1 MATNARLK
9 ERALRF
15 WLSMVSQPVTLHMYE
30 KCVPHPPTTCLCSC
44 SELTIDHLVPRN
56 ATQLKCS
63 TTVEGTLCAVDAGQE
78 HVQMSGLATPMYR
91 YPEALVRTSDIRC
104 LVAAPAA
111 IATSTTTD
119 PSTTLS

>member
-1 MATNARLK
+1 
-9 ERALRF
+9 
-15 WLSMVSQPVTLHMYE
+15 
-30 KCVPHPPTTCLCSC
+30 
-44 SELTIDHLVPRN
+44 
-56 ATQLKCS
+56 
-63 TTVEGTLCAVDAGQE
+63 VEGTLCAVDAGQE

-111 IATSTTTD
+111 IATSTTD